1 MKIIGIV
8 GGSGAGKSLFCSL
21 LEKEGIPTLNTD
33 ITAREVVK
41 KGSPCLGKL
50 CDYFGKDI
58 LLESGELDR
67 KALARIAFSDEE
79 KHKKLNTITHFYIT
93 REVEKWLSERKKDG
107 NFAVCIDAPLLFES
121 GLDKIC
127 FETVAL
133 TAHEEDRIKR
143 ICARDGIGTEDAKLR
158 IDSQKSDK
166 ELKALCTRV
175 IENTGS
181 LAELA
186 EKAKELAKIYREE
199 RF

>member
-33 ITAREVVK
+33 ITAREVVR
-41 KGSPCLGKL
+41 KGSPCLKEL
-50 CDYFGKDI
+50 CEYFGEGI
-58 LLESGELDR
+58 LIESGELNR
-67 KALARIAFSDEE
+67 KALAKIAFSDEE

-93 REVEKWLSERKKDG
+93 QEVKKWLSERKKDG
-107 NFAVCIDAPLLFES
+107 SFAVCIDAPLLFES

-133 TAHEEDRIKR
+133 TAPAEDRIKR
-143 ICARDGIGTEDAKLR
+143 ICARDGIGIEDAKLR
-158 IDSQKSDK
+158 IASQKSD
-166 ELKALCTRV
+166 EALKTLCTRV

-181 LAELA
+181 LAELSK
-186 EKAKELAKIYREE
+186 KARELAQIYREE
-199 RF
+199 RS